1 MLEYLISKDQELLVF
16 LNNLGSPQWDGFWLF
31 MTSKITTAFLYV
43 ALLGLFLKRYG
54 WKKAVFVLLFAVI
67 LITIS
72 DQLGNLFKNGFQ
84 RLRPCHEESI
94 SSIIRN
100 VKNACGGKYGYFS
113 AHASTGMALA
123 IYFGLLLK
131 SVSKHIKYI
140 LFIFAFFVG
149 SSRVYL
155 GVHYPLDVFTGFVI
169 GLFLGFCMY
178 KILFFVLQK
187 RLV

>member
-31 MTSKITTAFLYV
+31 MTSKITTAFLYI
-43 ALLGLFLKRYG
+43 ALLGLFLKKYG

-67 LITIS
+67 LIAIS
-72 DQLGNLFKNGFQ
+72 DQLSNLFKCNLA
-84 RLRPCHEESI
+84 RLRPCHEENVYSL
-94 SSIIRN
+94 IRI
-100 VKNACGGKYGYFS
+100 VKNNCGGKFSCFS

-131 SVSKHIKYI
+131 SVSKYIKYI
-140 LFIFAFFVG
+140 LLIFAVFVG
-149 SSRVYL
+149 GSRVYL
-155 GVHYPLDVFTGFVI
+155 AVHYPLDVLIGFVI

-178 KILFFVLQK
+178 KILIFVLQK
-187 RLV
+187 RLI